1 MPLTPEQRKKLHDRE
16 QLDNETRKANEYR
29 VRKYAKTWIESLEDM
44 LLVLKILPERQ
55 VVRLFNEEDVIRL
68 LEITERMLVYL
79 DFMPI
84 RRYENGDLFAEKS
97 LLGMPE
103 NGSPCAFSISRP
115 ATDLDLERYT
125 ELQKHIA
132 RLETFVRPSPGTIY
146 NDLDRVYFRD
156 LIKIVKK
163 KGYEPTETSETE
175 GVRYIPRLTEEQR
188 QFRKQQSV
196 LIGLGFKIHSPEDLE
211 ALKEK
216 NRSERLQEEEELR
229 ALGVPSDDELAK
241 AIRSDPSKIICR
253 KPEEKEEDGDGR
265 IRKRKQEAHQ
275 IAPSLL

>member
-1 MPLTPEQRKKLHDRE
+1 MPLTPEQQKKLRDRE

-29 VRKYAKTWIESLEDM
+29 VRKFAKTWIKSLEDM

-55 VVRLFNEEDVIRL
+55 VVRLFNDEDAIRL
-68 LEITERMLVYL
+68 LEIAERVLVYL

-97 LLGMPE
+97 LEGIPE
-103 NGSPCAFSISRP
+103 NGSPRTFSTGSP

-125 ELQKHIA
+125 RLQKHIA
-132 RLETFVRPSPGTIY
+132 RLETFVRASPGVIY

-163 KGYEPTETSETE
+163 NGYEPAETPETE

-188 QFRKQQSV
+188 QFRKQQSM
-196 LIGLGFKIHSPEDLE
+196 LKGLGFEINSPEDLE
-211 ALKEK
+211 ALREK
-216 NRSERLQEEEELR
+216 NRLQRLQEEEELR
-229 ALGVPSDDELAK
+229 ALGVPSDEELAK
-241 AIRSDPSKIICR
+241 AIR
-253 KPEEKEEDGDGR
+253 
-265 IRKRKQEAHQ
+265 
-275 IAPSLL
+275 